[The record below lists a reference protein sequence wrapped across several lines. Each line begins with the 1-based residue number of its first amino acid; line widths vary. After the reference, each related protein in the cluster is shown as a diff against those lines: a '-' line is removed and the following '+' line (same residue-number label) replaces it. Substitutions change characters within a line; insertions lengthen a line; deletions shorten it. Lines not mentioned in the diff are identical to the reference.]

1 MKSLIEKSSAKKK
14 QTNDG
19 PEQQEFVVLETS
31 KPFLIRLEEMSLMC
45 EKFLQIDEK
54 ASS

>member
-14 QTNDG
+14 TNDG
-19 PEQQEFVVLETS
+19 SEQQEFVVLETS